1 MSLKAAKDSLV
12 SSLFELS
19 KAANDAS
26 MATIDFYNASLLNS
40 NGSNQQ
46 ALEIFHNLA
55 TSLKL
60 LTSAANSVNQTSNQ
74 IQHQVNPV
82 NTSVP
87 FALDPAL
94 TDISMNGAQNFP
106 VLQQLPT
113 QTQPAQVQLQSLQH
127 LQHEQQQQVPQ
138 PQPQMPKKKI
148 ERDPNAPKKPLT
160 VFFAYSA
167 YARQVLRDERMS
179 KGLPSLSSTEITQEI
194 SKKWNELPDHE
205 KDLWKQAYDLELKNY
220 QLEKGKYLESKK
232 NGDMIIRDGPNMAPI
247 PLPDYLKKDSD
258 KRKDYDD
265 GKKDKKKKSKKRK
278 QDGLTGFEDHHHHQE

>member
-74 IQHQVNPV
+74 IQHQVNNVNPV

-94 TDISMNGAQNFP
+94 TDISINGSQSFP

-127 LQHEQQQQVPQ
+127 LQHEQQQVPQ
-138 PQPQMPKKKI
+138 QQQLPKKKI
-148 ERDPNAPKKPLT
+148 EKDPNAPKKPLT

-167 YARQVLRDERMS
+167 YARQVLRDDRLA

-194 SKKWNELPDHE
+194 SKKWNELPEHE

-220 QLEKGKYLESKK
+220 QLEKEKYLELKK
-232 NGDMIIRDGPNMAPI
+232 NGDILVRNGPNMAPI
-247 PLPDYLKKDSD
+247 PLPDYLKKDSN
-258 KRKDYDD
+258 KRKDFDD
-265 GKKDKKKKSKKRK
+265 GKKDKKKKNKKRK
-278 QDGLTGFEDHHHHQE
+278 TDGLTGFEDHHQD